1 MPYSLRKYL
10 TNGALS
16 FKIFL
21 LFYNKCEKLL
31 LELIQMI
38 KIGLFGYGNIAKGVE
53 CAVTGNSD
61 MQVTSVF
68 TRRDPSTVKVMTEG
82 ATVYHTDDVLNHKDD
97 IDVLIMCGGSATDLP
112 EQTPKMAEYFNVVDS
127 FDTHKRIPEHF
138 ANVDE
143 KAKKGN
149 KVAIISVGWD
159 PGMFSLLRLY
169 GGAILPEGA
178 DYTFWG
184 KGVSQGHSD
193 AIRRIDGVVD
203 ARQYTIPVE
212 SALEAV
218 RSGSQPE
225 LTAREKH
232 TRECF
237 VVVEEG
243 ADKERIEREIVTM
256 KNYFDE
262 YDTTVNF
269 ISMEELQ
276 KNHSGIPHGGFV
288 IRTGKTGKNKE
299 NNHVIEY
306 SLKLDSNPEFTSS
319 VIVAFARAAYRL
331 NNEGDSGCK
340 TVFDIAPKYL
350 SVKSN
355 EELRASIL

>member
-1 MPYSLRKYL
+1 
-10 TNGALS
+10 
-16 FKIFL
+16 
-21 LFYNKCEKLL
+21 
-31 LELIQMI
+31 MI

-68 TRRDPSTVKVMTEG
+68 TRRAPSTVKVMTEG

-169 GGAILPEGA
+169 GSAILPDGA

-225 LTAREKH
+225 LTARQKH

-355 EELRASIL
+355 EEIRASLL